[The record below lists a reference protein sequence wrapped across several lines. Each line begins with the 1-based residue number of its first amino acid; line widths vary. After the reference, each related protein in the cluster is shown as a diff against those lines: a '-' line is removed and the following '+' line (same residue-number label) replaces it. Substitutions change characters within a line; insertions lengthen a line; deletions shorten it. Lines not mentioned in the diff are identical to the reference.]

1 MPHTAAA
8 VAAAAAATA
17 TATAGTLDPM
27 ATGLLIV
34 CVGRGTKAVD
44 TFQAM
49 GKRYSGTLR
58 LGEATPSYDAET
70 EVEQRLPWEHISGG
84 WVR

>member
-8 VAAAAAATA
+8 VAAAAA
-17 TATAGTLDPM
+17 ATAGTLDPM